1 MVQTLRLRARSPF
14 LCLILSLVTSLV
26 LAFASNARADVLF
39 EGYSKVML
47 EQTHIGYVIQRFE
60 FNPKSKEFSTIYYL
74 RTAPPA
80 NDVIESLKARADAG
94 LKPLSYQY
102 TELAGGR
109 VRIVDA
115 TFKNDTMTLTVLE
128 NSQKRPAVTKKI
140 PKGAF
145 LASFLSYLMLQSK
158 EGLKVG
164 VKYNYQAIAEEDGA
178 IHSGEA
184 FIKAE
189 ESVNGVSA
197 YKVLNT
203 FKNSNFS
210 SHVTGKGEIIDTL
223 SPVQGISTKL
233 VATIQEATGGKSVN
247 QNQLRQLFGS
257 VPKGQDNVIARRS
270 AGTPLGGSEVA
281 KPSAAQPAPTTAPSN
296 KQKVLEGE
304 APTEAGKTEG
314 VPGGKGLQI
323 KGGAPATL
331 EANPKDP

>member
-1 MVQTLRLRARSPF
+1 MVQTLRSLRT
-14 LCLILSLVTSLV
+14 CLNLSLSIFTFSFAVT
-26 LAFASNARADVLF
+26 FATSIANADVLF

-80 NDVIESLKARADAG
+80 NDVIESLKARSDAG

-102 TELAGGR
+102 TELAAGR

-115 TFKNDTMTLTVLE
+115 TFKNDTMTLSVID
-128 NSQKRPAVTKKI
+128 NGQKRPVVTKKV

-178 IHSGEA
+178 LHNGEA

-189 ESVNGVSA
+189 ETANGVTA

-223 SPVQGISTKL
+223 SPVQGISTQL

-247 QNQLRQLFGS
+247 QNQLRQLFGA

-270 AGTPLGGSEVA
+270 GGAPLGAS
-281 KPSAAQPAPTTAPSN
+281 
-296 KQKVLEGE
+296 KQETLKGE
-304 APTEAGKTEG
+304 PPLEAGKTEG
-314 VPGGKGLQI
+314 VPGGKGIQI
-323 KGGAPATL
+323 KGSSTPTTTAPSAPAATTAPT
-331 EANPKDP
+331 EQQPKEQ